1 VVCVNRRDAL
11 KSFAA
16 ASAVS
21 SSFSQSNP
29 PKRRPNILYLHSH
42 DTGRYI
48 QPYGKAVP
56 APNLQRLAEQG
67 VLFRNAHDANPTCSP
82 ARACLLT
89 GQCAH
94 SNGMLGLAHRGFAM
108 TDYRRH
114 ILHTLRAEG
123 YYSELAGLQHI
134 AQDPAIIGYDHV
146 AVTKSK
152 RAEHVTPAAVSFL
165 QNIPKQPFF
174 LDVGFFETHREF
186 HTPGAAEDSRYLEPP
201 ETVPDTPA
209 TRADMAGFK
218 ASARVLDSAVGEV
231 LRALESSGQGDNT
244 LVICTTDHGVA
255 FPEMKCNLTN
265 HGTGVML
272 IVRGPGGFQGG
283 KACDSLTSQIDLFPT
298 ICDLLEI
305 RHPSWLEGRSLMPVI
320 RGQKDQ
326 VNDEIFAEVN
336 YHAAYE
342 PKRRARST
350 RWNYIRNYDP
360 RHKPVLPNCD
370 DGLSKTVWLD
380 HGWKDRSVAPE
391 ELYDLTFDPRE
402 RRNMASEPSCAKDLA
417 EMRAKLAAWMKDTND
432 PLLRGPVPLPPGAV
446 VNDINGISPK
456 DKPARY

>member
-1 VVCVNRRDAL
+1 MPLRR
-11 KSFAA
+11 
-16 ASAVS
+16 
-21 SSFSQSNP
+21 
-29 PKRRPNILYLHSH
+29 
-42 DTGRYI
+42 
-48 QPYGKAVP
+48 
-56 APNLQRLAEQG
+56 E
-67 VLFRNAHDANPTCSP
+67 
-82 ARACLLT
+82 
-89 GQCAH
+89 
-94 SNGMLGLAHRGFAM
+94 
-108 TDYRRH
+108 
-114 ILHTLRAEG
+114 
-123 YYSELAGLQHI
+123 
-134 AQDPAIIGYDHV
+134 
-146 AVTKSK
+146 

-174 LDVGFFETHREF
+174 LDVGFFEILREF
-186 HTPGAAEDSRYLEPP
+186 HTPGAAEDPRYLEPP

-283 KACDSLTSQIDLFPT
+283 KACDSLISQIDLFPT
-298 ICDLLEI
+298 ICDLLEV
-305 RHPSWLEGRSLMPVI
+305 RYPSWLEGRSLMPII

-342 PKRRARST
+342 PKRRVRSS

-391 ELYDLTFDPRE
+391 KSFT
-402 RRNMASEPSCAKDLA
+402 
-417 EMRAKLAAWMKDTND
+417 T
-432 PLLRGPVPLPPGAV
+432 
-446 VNDINGISPK
+446 
-456 DKPARY
+456 